1 MVDCLGIEGGTQ
13 IEPDRRE
20 GDEHSDDDDADQK
33 PAAETPLVG
42 LRGFVVLQHDSS
54 LAATFI
60 RVLDAACTTA
70 KICGKNSSSTR
81 VQACFDRMSAL
92 RHAGFAGKVQ
102 NVGRRPRGR
111 IA

>member
-1 MVDCLGIEGGTQ
+1 MVDCLGIESGTQ

-54 LAATFI
+54 IAATHI
-60 RVLDAACTTA
+60 RVLDAAGTTA
-70 KICGKNSSSTR
+70 KISGKNSGSTR
-81 VQACFDRMSAL
+81 VQAHFDRVFAP
-92 RHAGFAGKVQ
+92 RYAGVAGKVH
-102 NVGRRPRGR
+102 NVGWMPRGT

>member
-1 MVDCLGIEGGTQ
+1 MDGLSIEGGTQ

-54 LAATFI
+54 LAATII
-60 RVLDAACTTA
+60 RVLDAACTTSA
-70 KICGKNSSSTR
+70 ICGKNSGSTR
-81 VQACFDRMSAL
+81 AQARFDRMSAL
-92 RHAGFAGKVQ
+92 RHAGLAGKVH
-102 NVGRRPRGR
+102 NVGWMPHGR